1 MHVFFAF
8 PGATLA
14 KSVLRWK
21 KKRKEEES
29 LSFTAERPHS
39 WVNYSGGHCG
49 LRPPW
54 RERARTSSRSLIP
67 DHQSTVTSRDNGATT
82 PHSRRVNSTN
92 FLCFSPFGSFL
103 RSNDVNLKS
112 SLNFSNMSHRHRYL
126 MPPLTRWSCWWINFQ
141 CDKDCFLVNGPKMA
155 LTTLRPKGID
165 LVSIYLKW
173 RPSIHIWTSILG
185 TGAQEGLEKL

>member
-1 MHVFFAF
+1 MSSSHFQEQHW
-8 PGATLA
+8 
-14 KSVLRWK
+14 R
-21 KKRKEEES
+21 
-29 LSFTAERPHS
+29 RPF
-39 WVNYSGGHCG
+39 YSGRRG
-49 LRPPW
+49 RK
-54 RERARTSSRSLIP
+54 
-67 DHQSTVTSRDNGATT
+67 
-82 PHSRRVNSTN
+82 RRVVCPSLQSAPTVGSTTLGGTADYGHRGGSGHEPRVGVLFPTTSQQWPLVIMEQRLRTADSTN

-112 SLNFSNMSHRHRYL
+112 SLNFSNMFHRHRYL

-173 RPSIHIWTSILG
+173 TPSIHIWTSILG